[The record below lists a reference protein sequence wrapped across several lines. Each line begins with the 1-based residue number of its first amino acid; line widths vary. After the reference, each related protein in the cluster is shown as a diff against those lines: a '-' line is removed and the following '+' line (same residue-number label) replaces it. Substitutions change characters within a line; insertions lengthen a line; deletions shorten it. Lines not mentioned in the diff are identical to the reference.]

1 MQLPK
6 IPDNVVKG
14 ICKVG
19 GILGGAA
26 CIVGTLLGGRN
37 DQIALEEAVRE
48 EVARQTGNEETEE
61 ED

>member
-1 MQLPK
+1 MTFPK
-6 IPDNVVKG
+6 IPDKVIKG

-26 CIVGTLLGGRN
+26 CVVSAFFGGRN

-48 EVARQTGNEETEE
+48 EVAKQTGNNAEE